1 MNQQMK
7 QHSIGIDINYNDLEQ
22 DMFKTKQN

>member
-7 QHSIGIDINYNDLEQ
+7 QHSIGIVINYNDLEQ
-22 DMFKTKQN
+22 DMFRTKQN